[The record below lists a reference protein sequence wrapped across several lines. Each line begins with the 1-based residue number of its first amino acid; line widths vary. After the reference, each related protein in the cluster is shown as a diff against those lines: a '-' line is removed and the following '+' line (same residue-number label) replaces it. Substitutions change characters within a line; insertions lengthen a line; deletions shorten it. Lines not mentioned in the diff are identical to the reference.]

1 MAQCRMIAVYSK
13 HQCLA
18 DFVNKIKDPK
28 YILKPLIDQQHKILE
43 ENKDSLV
50 KNQLS
55 QEDVAKLLKTFQT
68 METILATFQSNLNEI
83 KQLCFILEKNLI
95 LHYQDASN

>member
-28 YILKPLIDQQHKILE
+28 NILKPLIDQQHKILE

-68 METILATFQSNLNEI
+68 IETILAAFQSNFNEM
-83 KQLCFILEKNLI
+83 KQLCFILEI
-95 LHYQDASN
+95 I

>member
-28 YILKPLIDQQHKILE
+28 NILKALIDQQHKILE

-68 METILATFQSNLNEI
+68 IETILAAFQSNLNEM